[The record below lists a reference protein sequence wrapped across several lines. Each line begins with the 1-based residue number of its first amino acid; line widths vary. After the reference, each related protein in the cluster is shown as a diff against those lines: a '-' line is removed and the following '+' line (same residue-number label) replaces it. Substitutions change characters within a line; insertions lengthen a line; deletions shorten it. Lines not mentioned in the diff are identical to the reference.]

1 VARLVLVGLPGVGK
15 TTLAQ
20 MVARAWGCGAVDTD
34 DVLAEAAGRAAG
46 EYLRSE
52 GVDAF
57 RRAELNALITA
68 LQLDVVV
75 STGGGVVTSERAR
88 ELLGREATL
97 WLDCDDETIVSRLGD
112 AVRPLLGDDVRS
124 SLAALRAERNAW
136 YEEVSRAR
144 IDASGTLEDVTARL
158 LDAAGGLEA

>member
-20 MVARAWGCGAVDTD
+20 MVARAWGCGALDTD
-34 DVLAEAAGRAAG
+34 DVLAEAVGRAAG

-57 RRAELNALITA
+57 RRAELDALATA
-68 LQLDVVV
+68 LESDAVV
-75 STGGGVVTSERAR
+75 STGGGVVTAARAR
-88 ELLGREATL
+88 ELLSGEATL
-97 WLDCDDETIVSRLGD
+97 WLDCDDEVIAPRLGD
-112 AVRPLLGDDVRS
+112 ADRPLLGGDVRS
-124 SLAALRAERNAW
+124 SLATLREQRGAW

-144 IDASGTLEDVTARL
+144 IDASGTLEDVMARI
-158 LDAAGGLEA
+158 LDAAGELEA